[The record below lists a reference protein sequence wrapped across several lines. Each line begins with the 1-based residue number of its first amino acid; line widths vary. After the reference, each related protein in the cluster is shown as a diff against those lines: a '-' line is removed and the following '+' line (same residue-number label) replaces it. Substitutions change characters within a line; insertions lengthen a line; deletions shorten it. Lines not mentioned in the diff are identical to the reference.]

1 MTQGLPLDYAE
12 VHRKIWDA
20 KNRNGTVKIHQKKLA
35 KALKISAPHMSRVI
49 KSFKDEGRLKKIGT
63 GYRNTAVYIVRD
75 PAEFPDPE
83 AEIKSGVA
91 PGD

>member
-12 VHRKIWDA
+12 VHRKIWNA

-49 KSFKDEGRLKKIGT
+49 KTFKDEGRLKKIAS

-75 PAEFPDPE
+75 PKDFPDPVGQLKGG
-83 AEIKSGVA
+83 IA